1 MEREREKDRAISLGM
16 IAVSISTHW
25 WHTIL
30 SLVPVSSPSDC
41 CTKSIA
47 LYIIDEIVC
56 CCFFFFSKTNRQ
68 KFQKFLF
75 VFRNTNKNSKKA
87 LNVYTSVEAGKGTE
101 EKGGEG
107 RRAARLM
114 EVIDWET
121 TSTTVCCT
129 LASAEEKPHYLISGS
144 RVESRPTVS
153 TRE

>member
-56 CCFFFFSKTNRQ
+56 CCFFFSKTNRQ

-75 VFRNTNKNSKKA
+75 VF
-87 LNVYTSVEAGKGTE
+87 LNQKRHWMFTLQLRQGKGQRRKG
-101 EKGGEG
+101 EKGG

-121 TSTTVCCT
+121 TSTTVWCT